1 MSGLIGSVGTKS
13 GLVNEISA
21 GKISGGVNFSEL
33 AGSII
38 PIGMATVP
46 TGFLLCDG
54 TAVSRT
60 TYAVLFAA
68 ISTTWGAGDSS
79 TTFNVPDLEGMF
91 LRGTGSHG
99 TGNMANGSDFAG
111 PSLAAYENDQV
122 QGHNHTFSQ
131 VLTQGGNGVYNSE
144 IVSGQNGTTA
154 INTNHPLNASAYSAL
169 TYGTPRMGD
178 EARPCNT
185 GVKYCIKY

>member
-1 MSGLIGSVGTKS
+1 MSGIINQVGSKSGVISGKNIEATNLVGT
-13 GLVNEISA
+13 ISA
-21 GKISGGVNFSEL
+21 F
-33 AGSII
+33 
-38 PIGMATVP
+38 GMTAIP
-46 TGFLLCDG
+46 TGWLLCNDD
-54 TAVSRT
+54 
-60 TYAVLFAA
+60 AVLRVGIYGALFNA
-68 ISTTWGAGDSS
+68 IGTTWGTGDGS